1 MSSFVLIKITND
13 HLSQVIILMLQ
24 FLKFVLA
31 TLVGLLL
38 FFLLSFF
45 ILAGIGAAFSS
56 EDKAVI
62 KDNSVLRLDLDKQI
76 GEVGVEN
83 PFAELGLFGNDN
95 ETIGLKDIRD
105 AIAYAAQD
113 DQIKGI
119 YLKAEN
125 PGAGWAT
132 LEEIRNELMEFKKSK
147 KFVYAYAEA
156 YSEKGYYLASLAD
169 KIYLNPAGLLEW
181 NGLSADYEFY
191 KGTFDKLDVK
201 PLVFRVGEF
210 KSAVETFTRTDMSE
224 ASKRQSVELLNAL
237 YGNYLDNVSKSRQI
251 PASQLRGL
259 ADSLAITN
267 AESAARYKLV
277 THVGYSDE
285 VTAALKKELKLDEKQ
300 DIDFVS
306 LGKYLK
312 GDRPGAEGDFN
323 KRVAVV
329 IAEGTIISGEG
340 DENNIGSDTFVKELR
355 KIRENDKIKAV
366 VLRINS
372 PGGSALASD
381 VMWREIELTR
391 KKKPVIASMSDVAA
405 SGGYYMAMACDTIV
419 AQPNTITGSIGI
431 FAMLFN
437 LENFFN
443 NKLGVTFDGVKTN
456 PHADWPT
463 LTREMTDFEK
473 MKIQRSV
480 EEGYA
485 TFTRKAAEGRGMP
498 VEKLRG
504 LASGRVWSGVEA
516 KANGLVD
523 VLGGLD
529 EAIKIAAKAAKL
541 GEGDYRVRYYPEKIN
556 PFQELI
562 EKMSGQSEE
571 KILVKKLGQLAPQF
585 KIYQKLTEMQ
595 GLQARM
601 PFEMKIH

>member
-1 MSSFVLIKITND
+1 
-13 HLSQVIILMLQ
+13 MLQ

-31 TLVGLLL
+31 TLVGL
-38 FFLLSFF
+38 FLFF
-45 ILAGIGAAFSS
+45 ILFFFILVGIGSAFSS

-62 KDNSVLRLDLDKQI
+62 KDNSVLRLDLDKPI
-76 GEVGVEN
+76 KEVGVEN
-83 PFAELGLFGNDN
+83 PFAELGAFGGGD
-95 ETIGLKDIRD
+95 ETIGLKDIRE
-105 AIAYAAQD
+105 AITYAAQD
-113 DQIKGI
+113 DHIKGI
-119 YLKAEN
+119 YIKAEN
-125 PGAGWAT
+125 PGTGWAT
-132 LEEIRNELMEFKKSK
+132 LEEIRDELTEFKKSK
-147 KFVYAYAEA
+147 KFVYAYGEY

-201 PLVFRVGEF
+201 PLIFRVGEF
-210 KSAVETFTRTDMSE
+210 KSAVETFSRTDMSE
-224 ASKRQSVELLNAL
+224 ASKRQSVELLDAL
-237 YGNYLDNVSKSRQI
+237 YGNYIDHVSKSRRI
-251 PASQLRGL
+251 PASELRGL

-277 THVGYSDE
+277 THVGYADE
-285 VTAALKKELKLDEKQ
+285 MTAALKKELKLDDKK
-300 DIDFVS
+300 DIEFVS

-312 GDRPGAEGDFN
+312 GDHPGKDGDFN

-329 IAEGTIISGEG
+329 IAEGNIISGEG
-340 DENNIGSDTFVKELR
+340 DENNIGSESFVKELR

-405 SGGYYMAMACDTIV
+405 SGGYYMAMGCDTIV

-485 TFTRKAAEGRGMP
+485 TFTRKAAEGRKMP
-498 VEKLRG
+498 VEQLRS

-541 GEGDYRVRYYPEKIN
+541 SDGDYRVRYYPEKIN
-556 PFQELI
+556 QIQELI
-562 EKMSGQSEE
+562 QKLSGKSEE
-571 KILVKKLGQLAPQF
+571 RILNEKLGQLAPQF
-585 KIYQKLTEMQ
+585 KIYQKLTEMK

-601 PFEMKIH
+601 PFEMNIH

>member
-1 MSSFVLIKITND
+1 
-13 HLSQVIILMLQ
+13 MLQ

-31 TLVGLLL
+31 TLVGLFL
-38 FFLLSFF
+38 FFVLSFF
-45 ILAGIGAAFSS
+45 ILVGIGSAFSS
-56 EDKAVI
+56 DDKAVI
-62 KDNSVLRLDLDKQI
+62 EDNSVLRLDLDKPI
-76 GEVGVEN
+76 KEVGVEN
-83 PFAELGLFGNDN
+83 PFAELGAFGGGD
-95 ETIGLKDIRD
+95 ETIGLKDIRE
-105 AIAYAAQD
+105 AITYAAAD
-113 DQIKGI
+113 DHIKGI
-119 YLKAEN
+119 YIKAEN

-132 LEEIRNELMEFKKSK
+132 LEEIRDELAEFRKSR
-147 KFVYAYAEA
+147 KFVYAYGES

-169 KIYLNPAGLLEW
+169 KIYLNPAGMLEW

-191 KGTFDKLDVK
+191 KGTFDKLDVQ
-201 PLVFRVGEF
+201 PLIFRVGEF
-210 KSAVETFTRTDMSE
+210 KSAVETFSRTDMSE
-224 ASKRQSVELLNAL
+224 ASKRQSIELLNAL
-237 YGNYLDNVSKSRQI
+237 YGNYIDNVSKSRKI
-251 PASQLRGL
+251 PASELRGL

-277 THVGYSDE
+277 THVGYADE
-285 VTAALKKELKLDEKQ
+285 VTSALKKELKLDEKK
-300 DIDFVS
+300 DIEFVS

-312 GDRPGAEGDFN
+312 GDHSGNDGDFN

-329 IAEGTIISGEG
+329 IAEGNIISGEG
-340 DENNIGSDTFVKELR
+340 DESNIGSESFVKELR

-381 VMWREIELTR
+381 IMWREIELTR

-405 SGGYYMAMACDTIV
+405 SGGYYMAMGCDKIV

-431 FAMLFN
+431 FGILFN

-443 NKLGVTFDGVKTN
+443 KKLGVTFDGVKTN

-485 TFTRKAAEGRGMP
+485 TFTRKAAEGRKMP
-498 VEKLRG
+498 VERLRS

-541 GEGDYRVRYYPEKIN
+541 DEGDYRVRYYPEKIN
-556 PFQELI
+556 QIQELI
-562 EKMSGQSEE
+562 QKMSGKSEE
-571 KILVKKLGQLAPQF
+571 RILNEKLGQLAPQF
-585 KIYQKLTEMQ
+585 KIYQKLTEMK

-601 PFEMKIH
+601 PFELNIH

>member
-1 MSSFVLIKITND
+1 
-13 HLSQVIILMLQ
+13 MLQ

-31 TLVGLLL
+31 TLVGLFL
-38 FFLLSFF
+38 FFILSFF

-56 EDKAVI
+56 EDKSVI
-62 KDNSVLRLDLDKQI
+62 NDNSVLRLDLDKPI
-76 GEVGVEN
+76 KEVGVEN
-83 PFAELGLFGNDN
+83 PFAELGAFGGGD
-95 ETIGLKDIRD
+95 EVIGLKDIRE
-105 AIAYAAQD
+105 AITYAAQD
-113 DQIKGI
+113 DHIKGI
-119 YLKAEN
+119 YIKAEN

-132 LEEIRNELMEFKKSK
+132 LEEIRDELTEFKKSK
-147 KFVYAYAEA
+147 KFLYAYGEN

-169 KIYLNPAGLLEW
+169 KIYLNPAGMLEW
-181 NGLSADYEFY
+181 NGLSSDYEFY

-201 PLVFRVGEF
+201 PLIFKVGEF
-210 KSAVETFTRTDMSE
+210 KSAVETFSRTDMSE
-224 ASKRQSVELLNAL
+224 PSKQQSIELLNAL
-237 YGNYLDNVSKSRQI
+237 YGNYLYNVSKSRKI
-251 PASQLRGL
+251 AISELRGL

-285 VTAALKKELKLDEKQ
+285 VTTALKKELKLDDKK
-300 DIDFVS
+300 DIEFVS
-306 LGKYLK
+306 LAKYLK
-312 GDRPGAEGDFN
+312 ADHPSDDGDFN

-340 DENNIGSDTFVKELR
+340 DEDNIGSDTFVKELR

-381 VMWREIELTR
+381 IMWREIELTR

-405 SGGYYMAMACDTIV
+405 SGGYYMAMGCDKIV

-431 FAMLFN
+431 FGILFN
-437 LENFFN
+437 LENFFD

-473 MKIQRSV
+473 AKIQRSV

-485 TFTRKAAEGRGMP
+485 TFTRKAAEGRKMD
-498 VEKLRG
+498 VEKLRS

-516 KANGLVD
+516 KNNGLVD

-541 GEGDYRVRYYPEKIN
+541 DDGDYRVRYYPEKVNQIEQ
-556 PFQELI
+556 FI
-562 EKMSGQSEE
+562 EKLSGKSEE
-571 KILVKKLGQLAPQF
+571 RILNEKLGQLAPQF
-585 KIYQKLTEMQ
+585 KIYQKLTEMK

-601 PFEMKIH
+601 PFELNIH